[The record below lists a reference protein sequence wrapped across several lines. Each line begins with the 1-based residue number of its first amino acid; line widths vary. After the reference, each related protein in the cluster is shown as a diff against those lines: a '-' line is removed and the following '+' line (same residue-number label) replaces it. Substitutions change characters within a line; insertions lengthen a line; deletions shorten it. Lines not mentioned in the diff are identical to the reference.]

1 MIGDKMKRVMSV
13 FMVLIMLVLSVSS
26 FGTTEEEAYAGNQLR
41 TLGILTGYPDGTL
54 GLSDNITRCQVATM
68 TIRILGYEDVEVLG
82 QGKDFIDMSKSH
94 WAYDYVQN
102 AYKLSV
108 ISGYPGDEFRPDN
121 DIAYAEVVAIMVNAL
136 GEQNNMEG
144 TWPNNYL
151 NKAKDLGI
159 IPADSQVDPTKL
171 VTRGEM
177 SVIVWDTLLV
187 RD

>member
-1 MIGDKMKRVMSV
+1 
-13 FMVLIMLVLSVSS
+13 MVLMLMILSVSS
-26 FGTTEEEAYAGNQLR
+26 YGTTEEEAYAGNQLR

-68 TIRILGYEDVEVLG
+68 TIRILGYEDVEVIG
-82 QGKDFIDMSKSH
+82 QGKDFIDMSSSH

-108 ISGYPGDEFRPDN
+108 INGYPTGEFKPDN

-136 GEQNNMEG
+136 GEQNDLTG

-151 NKAKDLGI
+151 DKAKSIGI
-159 IPADSQVDPTKL
+159 IPAGSNVDPTKL

-177 SVIVWDTLLV
+177 AVIVWDTLLV
-187 RD
+187 KD